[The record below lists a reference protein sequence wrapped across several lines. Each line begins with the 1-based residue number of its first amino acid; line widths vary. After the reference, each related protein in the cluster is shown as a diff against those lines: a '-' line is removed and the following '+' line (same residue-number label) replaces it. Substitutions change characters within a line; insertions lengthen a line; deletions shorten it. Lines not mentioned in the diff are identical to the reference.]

1 MENFY
6 NSLDELIDYIKNTI
20 EYKKCLELKSRMSN
34 NSNINN
40 LIENIKNLQ
49 KKYIKSNY
57 DSDIK
62 VELDKLNDELN
73 NIPLYITYSENL
85 EKVNQMI
92 SYVND
97 ELTDYFYK
105 VLNICE

>member
-6 NSLDELIDYIKNTI
+6 NNLDELIDYIKNTI

-40 LIENIKNLQ
+40 LIDNIKNLQ

-105 VLNICE
+105 VLNIYE

>member
-6 NSLDELIDYIKNTI
+6 NNLDELIDYIKNTI
-20 EYKKCLELKSRMSN
+20 EYKKCLELKTRMSN

-105 VLNICE
+105 VLNIYE

>member
-6 NSLDELIDYIKNTI
+6 NNLDDLITYIKNTN
-20 EYKKCLELKSRMSN
+20 EYKKCIELKDKMSS
-34 NSNINN
+34 NSNING
-40 LIENIKNLQ
+40 LIEEIKLLQ

-57 DSDIK
+57 DENIK
-62 VELDKLNDELN
+62 KELDNKNIELND
-73 NIPLYITYSENL
+73 IPIYISYCDNL

-105 VLNICE
+105 ILNI

>member
-6 NSLDELIDYIKNTI
+6 NNLDELIDYIKNTI

-105 VLNICE
+105 LLNIYE

>member
-20 EYKKCLELKSRMSN
+20 EYKKCLELKSKMSS
-34 NSNINN
+34 NSNINS
-40 LIENIKNLQ
+40 LIDNIKNLQ

-62 VELDKLNDELN
+62 LELDKLNEELN
-73 NIPLYITYSENL
+73 NIPIYITYTEYL
-85 EKVNQMI
+85 DRVNEMI

-97 ELTDYFYK
+97 ELSDYFYNI
-105 VLNICE
+105 LNIYE

>member
-20 EYKKCLELKSRMSN
+20 EYKKCLELKSKMSS
-34 NSNINN
+34 NSNINS

-62 VELDKLNDELN
+62 LELDKLNEELN
-73 NIPLYITYSENL
+73 NIPIYITYTEYL
-85 EKVNQMI
+85 DRVNEMI

-97 ELTDYFYK
+97 ELSDYFYNI
-105 VLNICE
+105 LNIYE

>member
-6 NSLDELIDYIKNTI
+6 NNLDELIDYIKNTI

-49 KKYIKSNY
+49 KKYIKSSY

-105 VLNICE
+105 VLNIYE

>member
-6 NSLDELIDYIKNTI
+6 NNLDELIDYIKNTI

-105 VLNICE
+105 VLNIYE

>member
-6 NSLDELIDYIKNTI
+6 NNLDELIDYIKNTI

>member
-6 NSLDELIDYIKNTI
+6 NNLEELIDYIKNTI
-20 EYKKCLELKSRMSN
+20 EYKKCLELKSKMRSN
-34 NSNINN
+34 SDINS

-62 VELDKLNDELN
+62 LELDKLNDELN

-105 VLNICE
+105 IFNIYE

>member
-6 NSLDELIDYIKNTI
+6 NNLDELIDYIKNTI
-20 EYKKCLELKSRMSN
+20 EYKKCLELKSKMSS
-34 NSNINN
+34 NSNINC

-62 VELDKLNDELN
+62 LELDKLNDELN

-97 ELTDYFYK
+97 ELTDYFYNI
-105 VLNICE
+105 LNIYE

>member
-20 EYKKCLELKSRMSN
+20 EYKKCLELKSKMSS
-34 NSNINN
+34 NSNINS
-40 LIENIKNLQ
+40 LIDNIKNLQ

-62 VELDKLNDELN
+62 LELDELNEELN
-73 NIPLYITYSENL
+73 NIPIYITYTEYL
-85 EKVNQMI
+85 DRVNEMI

-97 ELTDYFYK
+97 ELSDYFYNI
-105 VLNICE
+105 LNIYE

>member
-6 NSLDELIDYIKNTI
+6 NNLDELIDYIKNTI

-40 LIENIKNLQ
+40 LIENIKSLQ

-105 VLNICE
+105 VLNIYE

>member
-6 NSLDELIDYIKNTI
+6 NNLEELIDY
-20 EYKKCLELKSRMSN
+20 
-34 NSNINN
+34 
-40 LIENIKNLQ
+40 IKNLQ

-62 VELDKLNDELN
+62 LELDKLNDELN

-105 VLNICE
+105 IFNIYE

>member
-1 MENFY
+1 
-6 NSLDELIDYIKNTI
+6 
-20 EYKKCLELKSRMSN
+20 MSS
-34 NSNINN
+34 NSNINS

-62 VELDKLNDELN
+62 LELDKLNEELN
-73 NIPLYITYSENL
+73 NIPIYITYTEYL
-85 EKVNQMI
+85 DRVNEMI

-97 ELTDYFYK
+97 ELSDYFYNI
-105 VLNICE
+105 LNIYEQYKSNFMFDFFIFLMILILLIFHYMHNR

>member
-20 EYKKCLELKSRMSN
+20 EYKKCLELKSKMSS

-40 LIENIKNLQ
+40 LIDNIKNLQ

-62 VELDKLNDELN
+62 LELDKLNEELN
-73 NIPLYITYSENL
+73 NIPIYITYTEYL
-85 EKVNQMI
+85 DRVNEMI

-97 ELTDYFYK
+97 ELSDYFYNI
-105 VLNICE
+105 LNIYE

>member
-20 EYKKCLELKSRMSN
+20 EYKKCLELKNKMSS
-34 NSNINN
+34 NSNINS
-40 LIENIKNLQ
+40 LIENIKDLQ

-57 DSDIK
+57 NSDIK
-62 VELDKLNDELN
+62 VELDNLNEELN

-97 ELTDYFYK
+97 ELTDYFYE
-105 VLNICE
+105 VLNIYE